1 MGLIRAAIFFIVGN
15 FMLSLVENQSEKIKE
30 IYLIGPLYGDTL
42 VTYVN
47 ENKATI
53 IVILMSLLALIL

>member
-42 VTYVN
+42 VTYVK

-53 IVILMSLLALIL
+53 MVILMSLLALIM